1 MKREYTYGE
10 VETSVETFGQLLI
23 GLPGVC
29 RTKEAEDMSS
39 SEIIR
44 ELFRL
49 ACDFDEEWQKLTPE
63 EHEEGGED
71 YIEEVDK
78 LADWAA
84 GHLYDV
90 LHNRLEYPYRAMA
103 TKYVVGFD
111 PEVPGKRSSVE
122 FSSSKKFDSKCEAAH
137 DMISKATS
145 MMSSICDGT
154 MAYLAHD
161 PANDGLPSCTVTGGV
176 NAKYVVKAVKEAV

>member
-10 VETSVETFGQLLI
+10 VETFGQLMI

-29 RTKEAEDMSS
+29 STKEAEGMSS
-39 SEIIR
+39 AEVIR

-63 EHEEGGED
+63 EHEKGGED

-90 LHNRLEYPYRAMA
+90 LHNRLEYPYRAMV
-103 TKYVVGFD
+103 TKYVVAFD
-111 PEVPGKRSSVE
+111 AEVPGRHSSVL
-122 FSSSKKFDSKCEAAH
+122 FNDSRKFDAEYDAARV
-137 DMISKATS
+137 MISRAAS
-145 MMSSICDGT
+145 LMSSVCDGT
-154 MAYLAHD
+154 VAYLAHD
-161 PANDGLPSCTVTGGV
+161 PANDGLPSCAVAGGC
-176 NAKYVVKAVKEAV
+176 NAKYVVKTVKEKV

>member
-10 VETSVETFGQLLI
+10 VETFGQLMI

-29 RTKEAEDMSS
+29 STKEAEGMSS
-39 SEIIR
+39 AEVIR

-63 EHEEGGED
+63 EHEKGGED
-71 YIEEVDK
+71 YIEEVGK

-90 LHNRLEYPYRAMA
+90 LHNRLEYPYRAMV

-111 PEVPGKRSSVE
+111 TSVPGRHSAVVHNE
-122 FSSSKKFDSKCEAAH
+122 NKKHDSKCEAAH
-137 DMISKATS
+137 AMIAMATS
-145 MMSSICDGT
+145 LMSSICDGT
-154 MAYLAHD
+154 MVYLAYDHE
-161 PANDGLPSCTVTGGV
+161 NDRLPSCTITGGV